1 MGGNL
6 AQEATPLRECGI
18 GELETDAMSTSD
30 ATGAQRSTTDLV
42 YVIGHRNPDT
52 DSICSAIAYAALR
65 RATDLPGATPAR
77 LGPIWPETAYALER
91 SGIAPPPLIEDVRQ
105 RVSDV
110 MNADVLTVREDETLH
125 EASRRMREGQKGLL
139 PVVGDERHLRGVI
152 TVDDIAARYL
162 DDLLVVPTIH
172 MPVALDGFLAII
184 GGALLVGDPGRSF
197 EGRVWISSSRAETL
211 RNRVEK
217 GDLVIIGDLEDAQL
231 AAIEGECAGLIV
243 IGDTPPSEAVLAL
256 ARAHNVMIATSP
268 HDTYATA
275 RLLNLSQPVGGVMRQ
290 PTHTLDRDDL
300 ATETAAPLLDASGR
314 ALVVVDEE
322 RRVCGT
328 LSRSD
333 ILRGRRKRVILVDHN
348 QRAQAVE
355 GIDEADLL
363 GVLDHHNLGDLRSA
377 EPIPFIL
384 EPVGSTAT
392 IILDH
397 YDRAG
402 LTPPAPIAMLL
413 LAAII
418 SDTLMLTSP
427 TTTARDR
434 TALERLGTLANVDP
448 QEFARGLFHARSD
461 FSTTTPR
468 ELILGNLKDYEF
480 GGQTLAIGQAETLAT
495 EYFTTHQEQ
504 FIGELSKLKAER
516 NYGYII
522 FLVTD
527 ILRGDSLALYP
538 ETEEIGLV
546 ARAFGLDTSAIA
558 PNAAPLPGIVSRKKQ
573 IIPPLARALE
583 R

>member
-1 MGGNL
+1 MTG
-6 AQEATPLRECGI
+6 R
-18 GELETDAMSTSD
+18 DR
-30 ATGAQRSTTDLV
+30 TGAQRPTADLV
-42 YVIGHRNPDT
+42 YVLGHRNPDT

-65 RATDLPGATPAR
+65 RDTDLPGATPAR
-77 LGPIWPETAYALER
+77 LGPLWPETTYALER
-91 SGIAPPPLIEDVRQ
+91 SGIEAPPLIADVCQ

-110 MNADVLTVREDETLH
+110 MNPEVITVREDHTLH
-125 EASRRMREGQKGLL
+125 EAARRMREGQKGLL
-139 PVVGDERHLRGVI
+139 PVIDGERHLRGVI

-162 DDLLVVPTIH
+162 DDLMVIPTIH

-197 EGRVWISSSRAETL
+197 AGRVWISSSRAETL
-211 RNRVEK
+211 RNRVQQ
-217 GDLVIIGDLEDAQL
+217 GDLVIIGDLEDAQI
-231 AAIEGECAGLIV
+231 AAIEGDCAGLIV
-243 IGDTPPSEAVLAL
+243 IGDTPPSDAVLAL
-256 ARAHNVMIATSP
+256 ARERSVLIATSP

-300 ATETAAPLLDASGR
+300 ATETAGPLLDASGR
-314 ALVVVDEE
+314 ALVVVDDE

-355 GIDEADLL
+355 GIDEAELL

-384 EPVGSTAT
+384 EPVGCTAT
-392 IILDH
+392 LILDH
-397 YDRAG
+397 YNRAG
-402 LTPPAPIAMLL
+402 LTPPAPIATLL

-434 TALERLGTLANVDP
+434 TALERLGDLAGVEP

-461 FSTTTPR
+461 FSATTPHA
-468 ELILGNLKDYEF
+468 LILANLKEYEF
-480 GGQTLAIGQAETLAT
+480 GGQSLAIGQAETLAT
-495 EYFTTHQEQ
+495 DYFTAHREE
-504 FIGELSKLKAER
+504 FIGELAKLKAER

-527 ILRGDSLALYP
+527 ILRGDSVALYP

-546 ARAFGLDTSAIA
+546 ARAFGLDTHAVA
-558 PNAAPLPGIVSRKKQ
+558 PNVAPLPGIVSRKKQ

>member
-1 MGGNL
+1 MS
-6 AQEATPLRECGI
+6 T
-18 GELETDAMSTSD
+18 TDAAGARH
-30 ATGAQRSTTDLV
+30 ATADLV

-65 RATDLPGATPAR
+65 RATDLPGAIPAR
-77 LGPIWPETAYALER
+77 LGPIWAETAYALER
-91 SGIAPPPLIEDVRQ
+91 SGIAAPPLIEDVCQ

-110 MNADVLTVREDETLH
+110 MNHDVITVREDDTLH
-125 EASRRMREGQKGLL
+125 GAARLMREGKKGLL
-139 PVVGDERHLRGVI
+139 PVVDAERHLRGVI

-172 MPVALDGFLAII
+172 APVALAGFLAIL
-184 GGALLVGDPGRSF
+184 GGEVLVGDPGRSF
-197 EGRVWISSSRAETL
+197 AGEVWISSSRSETL
-211 RNRVEK
+211 RTRVGA
-217 GDLVIIGDLEDAQL
+217 GDLVIVGDLEDAQL
-231 AAIEGECAGLIV
+231 AAIERACAGLII
-243 IGDTPPSEAVLAL
+243 IGGTPPSPTVL
-256 ARAHNVMIATSP
+256 ARAREHDALIATSP

-275 RLLNLSQPVGGVMRQ
+275 RLLSLSLPVGEVMRQ
-290 PTHTLDRDDL
+290 PAHTLDRDDL
-300 ATETAAPLLDASGR
+300 ATETAKPLMKASGR

-348 QRAQAVE
+348 QHAQAVE
-355 GIDEADLL
+355 GIDEAELL
-363 GVLDHHNLGDLRSA
+363 GVLDHHNLGDLRTT

-384 EPVGSTAT
+384 EPVGCTAT
-392 IILDH
+392 LILDH

-402 LTPPAPIAMLL
+402 LTPPAPIAVLL

-427 TTTARDR
+427 TTTARDK
-434 TALERLGTLANVDP
+434 AAVARLGPLAALDP
-448 QEFARGLFHARSD
+448 EEFARELFRARSD
-461 FSTTTPR
+461 FRASTPR
-468 ELILGNLKDYEF
+468 EIIQGNLKEYEF
-480 GGQTLAIGQAETLAT
+480 GGETLAIGQAETLVT
-495 EYFTTHQEQ
+495 EYFNANQDALVA
-504 FIGELSKLKAER
+504 ELARLKAER
-516 NYGYII
+516 NYGYLI

-538 ETEEIGLV
+538 ENGESGLL
-546 ARAFGLDTSAIA
+546 ARAFGLDARAVA

-573 IIPPLARALE
+573 IVPPLARVLE